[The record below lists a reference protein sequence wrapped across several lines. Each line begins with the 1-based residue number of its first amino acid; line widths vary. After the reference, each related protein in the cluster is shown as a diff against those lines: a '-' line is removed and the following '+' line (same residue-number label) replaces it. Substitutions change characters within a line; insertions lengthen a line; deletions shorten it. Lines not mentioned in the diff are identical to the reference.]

1 MARIINKYNQQNCR
15 KSIKVGKGEV
25 QMADITAIILTRNE
39 EDYIEDCI
47 NSIKSVVKRIVVVD
61 SFSEDKTVENAT
73 VAGAEVYQHEFFNYS
88 KQYMYAVDIAE
99 VKTTWI
105 LRIDADERL
114 TKESAKELEQLCNTN
129 IDTDVT
135 GIVLRF
141 YNLFLEKPMMHG
153 GMYPWKKL
161 SVYKAGK
168 GNIEDRNMDE
178 HIILSCGTTIE
189 AKKDSKHIAF
199 KGLTFFTNKCN
210 WYSTREA
217 MDYFE
222 QTKTSSK
229 NASMKTRIKMNVYYK
244 FPLGFRSWAYYA
256 YRYYIRLGFLDGKEG
271 KIFAFLHAYWYRF
284 LVDAKIYEHE
294 KIGSEF
300 KPTGALK

>member
-1 MARIINKYNQQNCR
+1 
-15 KSIKVGKGEV
+15 
-25 QMADITAIILTRNE
+25 MADITAIILTRNE
-39 EDYIEDCI
+39 KDFIEDCI
-47 NSIKSVVKRIVVVD
+47 RSIKSVAKRIVVVD
-61 SFSEDKTVENAT
+61 SYSEDNTVELAKNL
-73 VAGAEVYQHEFFNYS
+73 GAEVHQHEFFNYS
-88 KQYMYAVDIAE
+88 RQYKYAVE
-99 VKTTWI
+99 VANVQTKWI

-114 TKESAKELEQLCNTN
+114 TSESAEELNQLCSQNEN
-129 IDTDVT
+129 TDVT

-141 YNLFLEKPMMHG
+141 YNMFLGKPMYHG

-161 SVYKAGK
+161 SVYKTGV
-168 GNIEDRNMDE
+168 GDIEDRNMDE
-178 HIILSCGTTIE
+178 HIILTEGTIIE
-189 AKKDSKHIAF
+189 AKKDSKHLAF
-199 KGLTFFTNKCN
+199 RGLTFFTNKCN

-222 QTKTSSK
+222 QKKVSNK
-229 NASMKTRIKMNVYYK
+229 NASLKTRIKMEVYYRL
-244 FPLGFRSWAYYA
+244 PLGIRSWAYYF

-294 KIGSEF
+294 KLDEEF

>member
-1 MARIINKYNQQNCR
+1 
-15 KSIKVGKGEV
+15 
-25 QMADITAIILTRNE
+25 MADITAIILTRNE
-39 EDYIEDCI
+39 EDYIEECI
-47 NSIKSVVKRIVVVD
+47 ASIKTVVKRIVVVD
-61 SFSEDKTVENAT
+61 SFSDDKTVELARA
-73 VAGAEVYQHEFFNYS
+73 AGAEVYQHEFYNYA
-88 KQYMYAVDIAE
+88 KQYMYAVKMAD

-114 TKESAKELEQLCNTN
+114 TEESGAELEQLCNENET
-129 IDTDVT
+129 TDVS

-141 YNLFLEKPMMHG
+141 YNMFLEKPMMHG

-161 SVYKAGK
+161 SVYKTGK

-178 HIILSCGTTIE
+178 HIILDSGRTIE
-189 AKKDSKHIAF
+189 VKKDSKHLAF
-199 KGLTFFTNKCN
+199 RGLTFFTNKCN

-222 QTKTSSK
+222 QKNISDE
-229 NASMKTRIKMNVYYK
+229 NASIKTLIKMKVYYK
-244 FPLGFRSWAYYA
+244 LPLGFRSWAYYI

-294 KIGSEF
+294 KMGTEF